1 MKDDKLYLIHIIE
14 CIEKIETYTQYGR
27 DAFLSDTKTQDA
39 VVRNLQ
45 ILAESTQRISEPLK
59 ARRLEVDWRAI
70 AAFRNVVV
78 HDYLGIDRKQI
89 WQIIEHDI
97 PDLKRKI
104 KAILQELERLDET
117 SNG

>member
-14 CIEKIETYTQYGR
+14 CIEKIETYAQDGR

-59 ARRLEVDWRAI
+59 VRRAEVDWRAI

-78 HDYLGIDRKQI
+78 HDYLGIDKKQI
-89 WQIIEHDI
+89 WEIVERDI
-97 PDLKRKI
+97 PDLRHKI
-104 KAILQELERLDET
+104 KTILQELERLDET
-117 SNG
+117 SNR